1 APNRAGTT
9 LTLPLRLPTQAMLLP
24 QLHLPRTRGQQLLL
38 LVCRRNR
45 IFCTM
50 KPLAD
55 EYLAILDAVRA
66 QDTNRQLQAGW
77 ANRAWA
83 SVVANCLSTLGDEI
97 TLQRLGLLS
106 PYLDVE
112 HDEEDGLKLKQ
123 MIVSVA
129 SQRCWSM
136 AVHSE
141 LCPDQWLGLLDTN
154 PKASQLAHAQMQ
166 SDFRIVEKATQL
178 SSMAPDLR
186 TRE

>member
-1 APNRAGTT
+1 
-9 LTLPLRLPTQAMLLP
+9 
-24 QLHLPRTRGQQLLL
+24 
-38 LVCRRNR
+38 
-45 IFCTM
+45 M

-186 TRE
+186 TREARCSWKPKFRLCVLVLSLHPPFATLLSSPSFPLVAPLLWNL